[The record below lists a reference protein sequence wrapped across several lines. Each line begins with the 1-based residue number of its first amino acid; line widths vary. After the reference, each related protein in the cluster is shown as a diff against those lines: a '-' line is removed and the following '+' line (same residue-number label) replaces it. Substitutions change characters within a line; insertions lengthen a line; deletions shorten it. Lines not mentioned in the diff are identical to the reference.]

1 MKALSKF
8 LAVAVLAVASFSI
21 ASEFPEGSPAF
32 VSTLAEAKTKAK
44 AEGKPIIAVYSA
56 VWCPPCQAMKKKV
69 YPSSEVK
76 EFHDKFVW
84 AYIDTDLK
92 ENAADAQKAGV
103 TGIPHIQFLNKNG
116 KEIDKQ
122 VGGMPPD
129 AFAAKLK
136 EVLEKAK

>member
-8 LAVAVLAVASFSI
+8 LAVAALAVASFTL

-84 AYIDTDLK
+84 AYIDTDVK
-92 ENAADAQKAGV
+92 ENQADAQKAGV
-103 TGIPHIQFLNKNG
+103 TGIPHIQFLSKGG
-116 KEIDKQ
+116 KEIDKL
-122 VGGMPPD
+122 VGGMPAD

>member
-8 LAVAVLAVASFSI
+8 LAVAVLAVASFSL

-32 VSTLAEAKTKAK
+32 VSSLAEAKTKAK

-103 TGIPHIQFLNKNG
+103 SGIPHIQFLSKTG

-136 EVLEKAK
+136 EVLGKAK

>member
-8 LAVAVLAVASFSI
+8 LAVAALAVASFSL

-32 VSTLAEAKTKAK
+32 VSSLAEAKTKAK

-103 TGIPHIQFLNKNG
+103 TGIPHIQFLSKNG

-136 EVLEKAK
+136 EVLGKAK